1 MRRETAIYLGG
12 VSGGGALLFAS
23 ALLFIGAAPGQA
35 RDYGQTGQ
43 AFPVIESDLLS
54 TIEGRLRRADAT
66 GELARTN
73 AMFAKRVEAKVRRPD
88 PVAGISPAVAA
99 REWDF
104 DPTVRLERDIR
115 DQKGNLIATAGQSIN
130 PLDFVRVR
138 QALVF
143 IDGDNADQIAW
154 ATGRYTDLNAKII
167 FVSGSPIEQMTAR
180 KRRFFF
186 DQDGKLTSRFG
197 IEHVPAIVRQAG
209 RIMRITE
216 QVVAKGRAG

>member
-23 ALLFIGAAPGQA
+23 VLLFIGAAPGQA

-43 AFPVIESDLLS
+43 SFPVIESDLLS
-54 TIEGRLRRADAT
+54 TIEGRLRRADAS

-88 PVAGISPAVAA
+88 PVAGISPAVAP

-115 DQKGNLIATAGQSIN
+115 DQKGNLIAAAGQSIN

-138 QALVF
+138 QTLVF
-143 IDGDNADQIAW
+143 VDGDNADQVAW
-154 ATGRYTDLNAKII
+154 ATGRFTDLNAKII

-197 IEHVPAIVRQAG
+197 IEHVPAIVRQTG
-209 RIMRITE
+209 RIMKVTE